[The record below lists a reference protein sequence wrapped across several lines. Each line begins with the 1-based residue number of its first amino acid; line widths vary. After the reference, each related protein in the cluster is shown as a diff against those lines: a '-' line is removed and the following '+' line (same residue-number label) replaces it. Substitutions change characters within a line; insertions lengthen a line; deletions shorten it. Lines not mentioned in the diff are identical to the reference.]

1 MATMK
6 DGQWWDKSW
15 NPVVG
20 CTKVSDG
27 CRFCY
32 AERMACRLAAIECA
46 NIGFVTSKTP
56 KRQRRYIDV
65 VKMWHDPKI
74 EKTYFKGW
82 NGKIFCDE
90 KSLDFPLHWR
100 KPRRIFVNSM
110 SDTFHPKVPF
120 EFILKL
126 LAVIHLCP
134 QHTFQILTK
143 RVDKMGAIFANIQ
156 AEDIIHWA
164 RKIARGKGGK
174 LMNDAA
180 VVSWPLHNL
189 WAGVT
194 VCTPEEKPKIDIL
207 RQIPAAVRFI
217 SFEPLLADMG
227 DIDLEGISWCIVGG
241 ESGPNAR
248 PVHPDWARGI
258 RDQCIAAGV
267 PFFFKQWGEY
277 TNDGPGLVIENDVV
291 FLKDGT
297 LMDVKDVMKDWRKY
311 YDSPTDCVW
320 MKRIGKKKAGSLL
333 DGKEWKQYP
342 KETK

>member
-1 MATMK
+1 MATK
-6 DGQWWDKSW
+6 IEWTEETW
-15 NPVVG
+15 NPIAG
-20 CTKVSDG
+20 CTKCSPG
-27 CRFCY
+27 CDNCY
-32 AERMACRLAAIECA
+32 AERMANRLNWMGISGYEIATDLNTGKWTGHVTCIE
-46 NIGFVTSKTP
+46 SK
-56 KRQRRYIDV
+56 
-65 VKMWHDPKI
+65 
-74 EKTYFKGW
+74 
-82 NGKIFCDE
+82 
-90 KSLDFPLHWR
+90 LDFPLHWR
-100 KPRRIFVNSM
+100 KPRQIFVNSM
-110 SDTFHPKVPF
+110 SDTFHEKVPF
-120 EFILKL
+120 KFIEKIWDVMLDCMNIRNNHVWSL
-126 LAVIHLCP
+126 R
-134 QHTFQILTK
+134 QYHTFQILTK
-143 RVDKMGAIFANIQ
+143 RIDRALEFSEWMIKRHNRRIDYSNI
-156 AEDIIHWA
+156 W
-164 RKIARGKGGK
+164 
-174 LMNDAA
+174 L
-180 VVSWPLHNL
+180 
-189 WAGVT
+189 GVT

-342 KETK
+342 KDTK

>member
-1 MATMK
+1 MATK
-6 DGQWWDKSW
+6 IEWTEETW
-15 NPVVG
+15 NPIAG
-20 CTKVSDG
+20 CTKCSPG
-27 CRFCY
+27 CDNCY
-32 AERMACRLAAIECA
+32 AERMANRLNWMGISGYEIATDLNTGKWTGHVTCIE
-46 NIGFVTSKTP
+46 SK
-56 KRQRRYIDV
+56 
-65 VKMWHDPKI
+65 
-74 EKTYFKGW
+74 
-82 NGKIFCDE
+82 
-90 KSLDFPLHWR
+90 LDIPLHWR

-248 PVHPDWARGI
+248 PMHPDWVRGI

-267 PFFFKQWGEY
+267 PYFMKQMG
-277 TNDGPGLVIENDVV
+277 GHP
-291 FLKDGT
+291 K
-297 LMDVKDVMKDWRKY
+297 
-311 YDSPTDCVW
+311 
-320 MKRIGKKKAGSLL
+320 KRANLEELPEDLRIR
-333 DGKEWKQYP
+333 EYP
-342 KETK
+342 KNT